1 MTHMFLCDFI
11 FNAKEVLGFGI
22 ALPSF
27 TASVGAFTPL
37 KQIFVKLGPGQPP
50 WIDGFLDTLD
60 RGKDVFHGIRKKP
73 RKRRKNKI
81 P

>member
-1 MTHMFLCDFI
+1 MSLCDFI

-27 TASVGAFTPL
+27 TASIGAITPL

-50 WIDGFLDTLD
+50 WIDGFLGLPSSQLILP
-60 RGKDVFHGIRKKP
+60 GVLILQKMEIV
-73 RKRRKNKI
+73 
-81 P
+81 